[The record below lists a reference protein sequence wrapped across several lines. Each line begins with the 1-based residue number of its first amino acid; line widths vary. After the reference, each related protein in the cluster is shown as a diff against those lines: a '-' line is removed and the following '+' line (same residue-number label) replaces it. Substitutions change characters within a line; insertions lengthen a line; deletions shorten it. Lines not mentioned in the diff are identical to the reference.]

1 MLLNL
6 TNGLCRSRSSR
17 AKCAPSSTVSI
28 YEELDKEELHHLS
41 GYLDSS
47 PVRVG
52 NGIYNQLQLVLYGAV
67 HDAVYL
73 YNKYGAPLD
82 YEVWQSLRSLLGWL
96 SQTWHQP
103 DAGMWDV
110 RDSREHF
117 VSSKVLSWVAL
128 DRGIRLAHQRGL
140 PADEEVWI
148 DQRDAIYE
156 EVMSKGWNPEK
167 ESFVRHYSSEVL
179 DASLLLLPVVEFVD
193 PTDPRW
199 LATLDRV
206 QKELT
211 YDVLVERYEGES
223 ANDGP
228 ADDRVLSVSAL
239 SGWRSALRGLDASRR
254 PDSLWRRCS
263 LTPITSGYMPK
274 R

>member
-1 MLLNL
+1 M
-6 TNGLCRSRSSR
+6 
-17 AKCAPSSTVSI
+17 
-28 YEELDKEELHHLS
+28 
-41 GYLDSS
+41 
-47 PVRVG
+47 G

-67 HDAVYL
+67 LDAVYL

-82 YEVWQSLRSLLGWL
+82 YEVWQSLRTLLGWL
-96 SQTWHQP
+96 SRNWHQP

-128 DRGIRLAHQRGL
+128 DRGIRLAYQRGL

-148 DQRDAIYE
+148 DQRDAVYE
-156 EVMSKGWNPEK
+156 EVMSKGWNTK
-167 ESFVRHYSSEVL
+167 KGSFVRHYGSEAL
-179 DASLLLLPVVEFVD
+179 DASLLLMPVVEFVG

-211 YDVLVERYEGES
+211 YDVLVERYEGS
-223 ANDGP
+223 PQMRGLRTI
-228 ADDRVLSVSAL
+228 RVLSVFAL
-239 SGWRSALRGLDASRR
+239 SGWWSALPGPDASMR

-263 LTPITSGYMPK
+263 PTPITSGYMPK